1 MARQRHDNKTLDLLG
16 WQPPA
21 PVKRFA
27 EEKVRAATLR
37 GAIAKAVSVA
47 LKECGKDRDQVA
59 QEMTDYL
66 GEEVKRTILDAYA
79 SEAREDHVI
88 NLPRFIALMHATGD
102 QRLLQVIAELFGL
115 AVIPQRYL
123 PAIEEAILADKIE
136 ELQQRH
142 RMARRTWKGPTS

>member
-1 MARQRHDNKTLDLLG
+1 MARQRHDSRTLDLLG

-37 GAIAKAVSVA
+37 GAIARAVSAA
-47 LKECGKDRDQVA
+47 LKECGKPREQVA
-59 QEMTDYL
+59 QEMSAYL
-66 GEEVKRTILDAYA
+66 GEEMTQNMLDAYA
-79 SEAREDHVI
+79 SEAREEHVI
-88 NLPRFIALMHATGD
+88 SLVRFVALLHVTGD
-102 QRLLQVIAELFGL
+102 QRLLQVIAELFGW

-123 PAIEEAILADKIE
+123 PAIEAEILSDKIE

-142 RMARRTWKGPTS
+142 KLARRTWKGPTS